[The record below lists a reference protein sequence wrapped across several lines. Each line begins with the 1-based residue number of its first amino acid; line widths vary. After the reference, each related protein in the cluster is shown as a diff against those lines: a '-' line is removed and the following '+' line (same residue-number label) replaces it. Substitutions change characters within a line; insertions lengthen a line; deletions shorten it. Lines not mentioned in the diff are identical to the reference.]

1 MESKNQKVEEVKA
14 QVLSGVENFKQEITT
29 AVPVSFNFTLS
40 KTVRI
45 VSLVVALYLT
55 YRVVPHWF
63 SVLSSGD
70 FDFIGI
76 FSPFNGALSAIKAR
90 MVELLLFKTALTAA
104 LYCVAFPRHTIFKL
118 QEKFAAK
125 PAAE

>member
-55 YRVVPHWF
+55 
-63 SVLSSGD
+63 
-70 FDFIGI
+70 
-76 FSPFNGALSAIKAR
+76 
-90 MVELLLFKTALTAA
+90 
-104 LYCVAFPRHTIFKL
+104 
-118 QEKFAAK
+118 
-125 PAAE
+125 